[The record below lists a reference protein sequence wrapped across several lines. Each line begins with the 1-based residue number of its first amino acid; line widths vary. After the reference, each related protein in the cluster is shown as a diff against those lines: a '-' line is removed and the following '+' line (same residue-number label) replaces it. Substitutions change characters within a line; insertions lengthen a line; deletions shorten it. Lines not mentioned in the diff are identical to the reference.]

1 MSYIVTNS
9 RGQIIAVVQDG
20 TIDTTAT
27 SLTLLGKNYTPYGEI
42 AVENLVYQLENFAKD
57 TPPVNPITGQLW
69 WDISTD
75 SMNAYTGT
83 GWKQISKITVDTQT
97 PIVDPSLG
105 DIWFNPDTQLMRVYS
120 QTNTGFAW
128 ASINRVQSL
137 ATAPGSALQG
147 ELYFNTDS
155 EQLLLYNSNAWSVIG
170 PEAVPGFGVTRWVST
185 TLPDVNSVEKP
196 VLLCTIN
203 DIVIAIASQEAF
215 TILTARRPP
224 GFVSVVKGITLS
236 TDSLFSGRATS
247 ADRLFTPRTI
257 NGVAF
262 DGTSNIT
269 IPNNGTLT
277 PGSYITGSAYTGL
290 NNVTWAVNATPINT
304 VNSIVARDAQ
314 GDFAA
319 RQITATL
326 FNGDLNGIATNV
338 SGVVATIN
346 GGTGH
351 TTYSNGQLLI
361 GSGGTLV
368 KGSLVGDSA
377 ISVTFNN
384 GNLELSYLGANGTGN
399 VSSVGITPG
408 EGIAVTGGPITTAG
422 NITVSNTGVTRINVG
437 DGLSADRI
445 NGNVTI
451 TNTGVRSLVAGSNIT
466 ITGISPGVFGI
477 SATGSGGGSGATG
490 PQGPKGDTGATGTRG
505 PAGPSGPPGPQGPA
519 GSGGSGGGGIGA
531 TGPVG
536 ATGASGINGS
546 TGATGPRG
554 ATGPQ
559 GPSGSVSAGG
569 VWAIAR
575 YPVAYGGTIAGSDL
589 LATGAGVDVGQ
600 SEGGIFPPG
609 PGSGSF
615 SGTWA
620 CMGGFSGA
628 PGYGLFVRIG

>member
-69 WDISTD
+69 WDIGED
-75 SMNAYTGT
+75 SMFAYTGT
-83 GWKQISKITVDTQT
+83 GWKPVSKITVDTQT
-97 PIVDPSLG
+97 PIVDPALG

-120 QTNTGFAW
+120 QTPSGFVW

-185 TLPDVNSVEKP
+185 TLPDMGQVEKP

-203 DIVIAIASQEAF
+203 DTVVAIASQEAF
-215 TILTARRPP
+215 TILASRRPT
-224 GFVSVVKGITLS
+224 GFVSVVKGITVS
-236 TDSLFSGRATS
+236 SDSLFSGRATS

-262 DGTSNIT
+262 DGTTNIT
-269 IPNNGTLT
+269 IPNGGTLT
-277 PGSYITGSAYTGL
+277 PGSYITGTAYTGL
-290 NNVTWAVNATPINT
+290 NNVTWSVNATPINT
-304 VNSIVARDAQ
+304 ASAVVARDAQ
-314 GDFAA
+314 GDFSA

-326 FNGDLNGIATNV
+326 FNGNLNGIATNV
-338 SGVVATIN
+338 SGIVATVN
-346 GGTGH
+346 GGTGQI
-351 TTYSNGQLLI
+351 TYSNGQLLI
-361 GSGGTLV
+361 GNSGTLS
-368 KGSLVGDSA
+368 KGSLVGDASIGVA
-377 ISVTFNN
+377 FNN
-384 GNLELSYLGANGTGN
+384 GNLELSYLGANGSGN

-408 EGIAVTGGPITTAG
+408 DGISVSGSPITTAG
-422 NITVSNTGVTRINVG
+422 NITVTNTGVTRINVG
-437 DGLSADRI
+437 GGLLADRI

-466 ITGISPGVFGI
+466 ITGLGDGSFGI
-477 SATGSGGGSGATG
+477 SATGGGGGSGATG
-490 PQGPKGDTGATGTRG
+490 ATGIGAVGATGLRG
-505 PAGPSGPPGPQGPA
+505 PAGPAGPPGPQGPA
-519 GSGGSGGGGIGA
+519 GSGSGGGGVGA
-531 TGPVG
+531 TGPIG

-559 GPSGSVSAGG
+559 GPSGSISAGG

-575 YPVAYGGTIAGSDL
+575 YPVPYGGTIAGSDL

-609 PGSGSF
+609 PGTGSF
-615 SGTWA
+615 TGTWA